1 MTHDPYLELVV
12 GVHNIF
18 RCLEVDYV
26 RRLTYTHVPGISKGG
41 IRFGFN
47 LVF

>member
-1 MTHDPYLELVV
+1 MNHEPYLELVV
-12 GVHNIF
+12 GIHNIF
-18 RCLEVDYV
+18 KCLEVDYV
-26 RRLTYTHVPGISKGG
+26 RRLTYTAYPGISVDG

>member
-1 MTHDPYLELVV
+1 MGSEPYLELVF

-18 RCLEVDYV
+18 KMFEIDYV
-26 RRLTYTHVPGISKGG
+26 RRLTYTAYPGVKVNG